1 MTQALIFVIFP
12 FCLAVAAF
20 SDLFTMTIPNRVSA
34 ILLGA
39 FLLAAPLAGLGLNE
53 IAIHLGAGL
62 LVFSIGFVLFALNVM
77 GGGDVKLLS
86 ASAVWFGINPSLL
99 EYIILVS
106 FFGGL
111 LTIAIMM
118 LRGKSTQIYAAGLPV
133 PTHILSGNKVPY
145 GIAIGAA
152 AFAAYPSSPL
162 MLAALG

>member
-20 SDLFTMTIPNRVSA
+20 SDFFTMTIPNRVSA

-39 FLLAAPLAGLGLNE
+39 FFLAAPLGGLGLAE
-53 IAIHLGAGL
+53 IAMHLGAGL
-62 LVFSIGFVLFALNVM
+62 IVFSIGFVLFALNTM

-86 ASAVWFGINPSLL
+86 ASAVWFGINPSLF
-99 EYIILVS
+99 EYVVYVS

-111 LTIAIMM
+111 LTLGILM
-118 LRGKSTQIYAAGLPV
+118 LRAKSTLVHAYGLPV
-133 PTHILSGNKVPY
+133 PAHLLNGRKVPY